1 MNTTL
6 KALVMASPAQQ
17 PAAFVKRPAQH
28 GAADFVSWTWEMVN
42 AGHEHIGWSPDGT
55 TIVVTNPERLASHI
69 LPTYFRRSQY
79 SSWVRVLNAYG
90 FKKACAAHH
99 ALAASQYDDD
109 ILTAP
114 PPGRALGRARGC
126 WLWTPTHRALGWHR
140 CVEPSLLRAR
150 AA

>member
-1 MNTTL
+1 
-6 KALVMASPAQQ
+6 MASPAQQ

-55 TIVVTNPERLASHI
+55 TIVVTNPERLASHV

-99 ALAASQYDDD
+99 ALAALSVMM
-109 ILTAP
+109 ISSP
-114 PPGRALGRARGC
+114 PRHRGVHLEGRGAVGFGRP
-126 WLWTPTHRALGWHR
+126 PT
-140 CVEPSLLRAR
+140 VP
-150 AA
+150 